1 MMVNAKLTQP
11 EGDRT
16 KHYLAA
22 RLGSLYVVTFNV
34 LTDTYACERL
44 ECVSAYVGALGPT
57 TQAMMQTN
65 SQLNALRDCRFMSSL
80 SC

>member
-1 MMVNAKLTQP
+1 MVNAKLTQP

-44 ECVSAYVGALGPT
+44 ECVSAYVRSAW
-57 TQAMMQTN
+57 
-65 SQLNALRDCRFMSSL
+65 SHDSSYDADE
-80 SC
+80 